1 MGWVR
6 GRAFPGPPS
15 SEAEGSARIRLPAVD
30 LGLSGR
36 RCLVTGSTAGIGLEV
51 ARQLAGEGGRV
62 VTSGRRPEA
71 PGVGE
76 VAHVGADLALPGEPE
91 RTVAEAA
98 AVLGGLDVLVNN
110 VGTARIAR
118 FEDVPDAEWD
128 AYWQVNVMSYVRA
141 IRAALPHLRDGGGAI
156 VNVSSTAGKRPST
169 GMPHYSV
176 TKAAV
181 LSLSRLVADL
191 YATDGIRCNAV
202 TPGPTATD
210 AWLGEGGLA
219 DQQGDRDEV
228 LARVGAG
235 RPLGRLARPEEI
247 AAVIVFLCSDR
258 ASYVTGAAWS
268 ADGGTVPIIV

>member
-1 MGWVR
+1 M
-6 GRAFPGPPS
+6 
-15 SEAEGSARIRLPAVD
+15 
-30 LGLSGR
+30 
-36 RCLVTGSTAGIGLEV
+36 TGSTGGIGLEV
-51 ARQLAGEGGRV
+51 VQQLAAEGARV
-62 VTSGRRPEA
+62 VSSGRRDA

-76 VAHVGADLALPGEPE
+76 EAHVVADLSHPGGPE
-91 RTVAEAA
+91 RVVSD
-98 AVLGGLDVLVNN
+98 AVSKLGGLDVLINN
-110 VGTARIAR
+110 VGIARHAR
-118 FEDVPDAEWD
+118 FEEVPDDEWD
-128 AYWQVNVMSYVRA
+128 AYWQLNVMSYVRA

-191 YATDGIRCNAV
+191 YAKDGIRCNAV
-202 TPGPTATD
+202 TPGPTETD
-210 AWLGEGGLA
+210 AWLGDGGLA

-228 LARVGAG
+228 LAKVGAG
-235 RPLGRLARPEEI
+235 RPLGRLARSEEI
-247 AAVIVFLCSDR
+247 ASVIVFLCSDR

>member
-1 MGWVR
+1 MN
-6 GRAFPGPPS
+6 
-15 SEAEGSARIRLPAVD
+15 
-30 LGLSGR
+30 LGLDGK

-51 ARQLAGEGGRV
+51 ARQLVGERAHV
-62 VTSGRRPEA
+62 VTCGRRAA

-76 VAHVGADLALPGEPE
+76 TAHATADLARAGEPE
-91 RTVAEAA
+91 RIVAEAVA
-98 AVLGGLDVLVNN
+98 ALGGLDVLVNN
-110 VGTARIAR
+110 VGVARIAR
-118 FEDVPDAEWD
+118 FEEVADEEWD
-128 AYWQVNVMSYVRA
+128 AYWQLNVMSYVRA
-141 IRAALPHLRDGGGAI
+141 IRAALPSLCEGGGSI

-191 YATDGIRCNAV
+191 YAKDGVRSNAV

-219 DQQGDRDEV
+219 EQQGDRDEI
-228 LARVGAG
+228 LAMVAAG
-235 RPLGRLARPEEI
+235 RPLGRLADPEEA
-247 AAVIVFLCSDR
+247 AAVIVFLCSER

-268 ADGGTVPIIV
+268 ADGGTVPIIL